1 MAKVKE
7 AQSALQEKQVLTFST
22 RLRHDI
28 KRACRQ
34 LDEGEGQK
42 DITISKEVKTWLSK

>member
-34 LDEGEGQK
+34 LDEGEGQE
-42 DITISKEVKTWLSK
+42 DVTISKEVEAWLNK